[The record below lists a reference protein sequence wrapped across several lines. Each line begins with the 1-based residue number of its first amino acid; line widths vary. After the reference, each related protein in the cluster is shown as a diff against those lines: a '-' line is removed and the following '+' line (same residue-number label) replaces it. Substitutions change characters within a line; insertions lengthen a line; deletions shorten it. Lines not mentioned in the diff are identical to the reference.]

1 MITDGFRPL
10 VYSRELK
17 TNYCN
22 CHCHCLPT
30 NRITDDLFDSYM
42 SNSLINKKNH

>member
-17 TNYCN
+17 RNYCN
-22 CHCHCLPT
+22 CHCLPT

-42 SNSLINKKNH
+42 SNSLMEKKNH